1 MRDVFSIKR
10 VAFAVGASAM
20 LATGMIGGT
29 FAATDNGTTSATVD
43 AMISVTAPAS
53 IAFGNG
59 VPGDVLSV
67 LDTTVNVIS
76 NNPAGYTLAVQTSNF
91 TGAPSGAIPATAL
104 KFRNGVTA
112 YASIVALNTDLLLA
126 TTSAPTIAGGTD
138 HLIDAQLTLPF
149 VPAGEYSGTF
159 IFTAS
164 NI

>member
-1 MRDVFSIKR
+1 MRDVFSVKR
-10 VAFAVGASAM
+10 IAFAIGASSM
-20 LATGMIGGT
+20 LATAMVGGA
-29 FAATDNGTTSATVD
+29 FAATDNGTMSATVD
-43 AMISVTAPAS
+43 AMISVAAPATL
-53 IAFGNG
+53 AFGNG

-67 LDTTVNVIS
+67 LDSTVTVVS
-76 NNPAGYTLAVQTSNF
+76 NNAAGYTLAVQTSNF
-91 TGAPSGAIPATAL
+91 AGAPSGSIPATAL

-126 TTSAPTIAGGTD
+126 TTAGPTIAAGTD

-149 VPAGEYSGTF
+149 VQAGEYSGTF